1 MDLVLNYCNQGQKGW
16 HRVVNTAQMVNHIL
30 VYLFNYDEMA
40 GLVAPFT
47 TKGTWLP
54 LIKPPKR
61 EVVAKKWN
69 ELELI

>member
-1 MDLVLNYCNQGQKGW
+1 
-16 HRVVNTAQMVNHIL
+16 MVNHIL

-69 ELELI
+69 ELELIYNIMAV